1 MKKFYFL
8 SLMFALALQATAQVW
23 DGVTS
28 QVWTRGEGSQ
38 SNPYLIETPAH
49 LAYFSAS
56 IGRGEAYAG
65 KYFRLVNDLNMG
77 DKEFPVIGKY
87 NKITDSQTQV
97 TVDSSFYFKGTFDG
111 NHKTIDHLLITKAPA
126 ATGSIAGQALSL
138 GGVALFACSTEGT
151 VIKNVTIGA
160 NSMINVDGEVVGSII
175 GKMEGGLLENCVNLG
190 TVKAGTIG
198 GGLVG
203 ATTDGSIIRYCANK
217 GVVTVAGMV
226 AGGIVG
232 QIEKGTTILACYN
245 AGAVTSGYVY
255 CGGIVGVTYDNSVV
269 KNCYNTGKVTAVKNF
284 LSTPHAII
292 GDNDAGKT
300 TTADNYYVAALS
312 GVEEPLATS
321 VTEAEFKSNDMIEKL
336 NKNLDATVF
345 VADSKNQNGGF
356 PAFAW
361 EQSEVTGIA
370 AAQIQANI
378 ELNGRNISSSQLL
391 TIYDL
396 SGRVVV
402 KGNNVTLPDG
412 GIYLISAPQQPTM
425 KVLVK

>member
-1 MKKFYFL
+1 M
-8 SLMFALALQATAQVW
+8 
-23 DGVTS
+23 
-28 QVWTRGEGSQ
+28 
-38 SNPYLIETPAH
+38 
-49 LAYFSAS
+49 
-56 IGRGEAYAG
+56 
-65 KYFRLVNDLNMG
+65 
-77 DKEFPVIGKY
+77 
-87 NKITDSQTQV
+87 
-97 TVDSSFYFKGTFDG
+97 
-111 NHKTIDHLLITKAPA
+111 
-126 ATGSIAGQALSL
+126 
-138 GGVALFACSTEGT
+138 
-151 VIKNVTIGA
+151 
-160 NSMINVDGEVVGSII
+160 
-175 GKMEGGLLENCVNLG
+175 
-190 TVKAGTIG
+190 
-198 GGLVG
+198 
-203 ATTDGSIIRYCANK
+203 
-217 GVVTVAGMV
+217 
-226 AGGIVG
+226 
-232 QIEKGTTILACYN
+232 
-245 AGAVTSGYVY
+245 
-255 CGGIVGVTYDNSVV
+255 
-269 KNCYNTGKVTAVKNF
+269 
-284 LSTPHAII
+284 STPHAII

-312 GVEEPLATS
+312 GVEEPLATA

-345 VADSKNQNGGF
+345 VADSKNKNGGF